1 MSQGLKPRGLDVL
14 DVRAEARTYLRGKGK
29 GKGKSKGKGEGK
41 SKSNGEGKSKSNGK
55 GQYRGLST
63 ALRFGRDDG
72 VWGTRAVERA

>member
-1 MSQGLKPRGLDVL
+1 MESREGQDGECPRGLDAL

-29 GKGKSKGKGEGK
+29 GEGKGEGK
-41 SKSNGEGKSKSNGK
+41 GKGE

-72 VWGTRAVERA
+72 VWGTRAVECA